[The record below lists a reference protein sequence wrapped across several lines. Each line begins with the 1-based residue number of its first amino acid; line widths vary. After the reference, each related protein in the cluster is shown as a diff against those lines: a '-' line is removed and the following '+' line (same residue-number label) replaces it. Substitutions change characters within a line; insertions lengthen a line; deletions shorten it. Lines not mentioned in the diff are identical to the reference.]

1 MTGGFKWGWHCYKER
16 NVNVNRISHT
26 TYDRSHAWAAAQ
38 NLYDW
43 LKENNHI
50 SCTYTIKNQNDVN
63 WVGKKL
69 YNKPCCAVIFF
80 DWNNSKDPKGIN
92 HAAINGDVFKYNKS
106 YDIYFYAHS
115 NDRNGKR
122 YLNGKRCTSIKD
134 IYNDKKFKNMI
145 VRVCVLR

>member
-1 MTGGFKWGWHCYKER
+1 MTGGFKWGWHCKKNK
-16 NVNVNRISHT
+16 NVNVNGMQTI

-69 YNKPCCAVIFF
+69 YNKPCCAVIFLIGIIAK
-80 DWNNSKDPKGIN
+80 NPKE
-92 HAAINGDVFKYNKS
+92 
-106 YDIYFYAHS
+106 
-115 NDRNGKR
+115 
-122 YLNGKRCTSIKD
+122 
-134 IYNDKKFKNMI
+134 
-145 VRVCVLR
+145 